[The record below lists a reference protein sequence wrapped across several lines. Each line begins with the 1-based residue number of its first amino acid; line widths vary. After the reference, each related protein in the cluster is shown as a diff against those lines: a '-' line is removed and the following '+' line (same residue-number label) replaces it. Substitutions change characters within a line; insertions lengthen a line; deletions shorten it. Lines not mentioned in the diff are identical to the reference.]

1 MENGGRNFKG
11 DKMADENGNC
21 PSCGGNHMQVK
32 TDGSG
37 GVGERALLTLV
48 THDDIEGNK
57 EETFEFP
64 YALINFTIL
73 QAFCTFRQIMGYKL
87 VRVPEIVEGEEQ

>member
-1 MENGGRNFKG
+1 VVLKG

-21 PSCGGNHMQVK
+21 PSCGGNHGIVK

-87 VRVPEIVEGEEQ
+87 VRVPDEPVEGDNL